1 VELQLKRYRL
11 TSWNNSKT
19 IAAPGAKFRSG
30 ASLTQEQSER
40 GAFYSFLREIQSNEN
55 CMMARGH
62 SAASTVSFA
71 FLSRKVVRASRSIGQ
86 DVRAPFLKKTF
97 RSGMFSIAALRFIN

>member
-1 VELQLKRYRL
+1 
-11 TSWNNSKT
+11 
-19 IAAPGAKFRSG
+19 
-30 ASLTQEQSER
+30 
-40 GAFYSFLREIQSNEN
+40 
-55 CMMARGH
+55 MMARGH